1 MEEVQENTQTEST
14 GKLEIFNSPEDLA
27 ASMAAEQQTEQAPQ
41 VEAQPDQPA
50 ETPYVDPEAAPSQE
64 PSTLEQIAQPEE
76 GQREEY
82 IRNRE
87 YNQNDSSDGYEED
100 YSDEEIEAAVYTYLS
115 ERLGREINSFEELS
129 QNNSVDER
137 VQAIADFVQ
146 ETGRNPEDWFTY
158 QSMNTSEM
166 DDLTAVRVQM
176 SQDYPNLSFEE
187 INMLVGSKYKL
198 DPNVYDEKDVQLSML
213 QLKIDAEDARGGI
226 EKIREQFKA
235 PAPREERGQY
245 SDEDA
250 MYIDDAW
257 MQSMATE
264 TDAMEALEFDLG
276 GDRTFTYSLSED
288 HRRRLIQ
295 RNSQLDNFFDNYVY
309 EDGSWDYDK
318 LNSHFAV
325 IDNIDTIV
333 ASAYRQGVG
342 DGQKAVVS
350 NAANISTDT
359 TPNISQNQNQS
370 DPLTGQL
377 REIMKTQGSNRLT
390 FNI

>member
-1 MEEVQENTQTEST
+1 MENTIQPQEEQFQ
-14 GKLEIFNSPEDLA
+14 KAEIFDTPEQLA
-27 ASMAAEQQTEQAPQ
+27 ASMAQGDQPQ
-41 VEAQPDQPA
+41 VGSQPEQPA
-50 ETPYVDPEAAPSQE
+50 ETPYVDPEPAPTEE
-64 PSTLEQIAQPEE
+64 PSTLEQIAQPE
-76 GQREEY
+76 GNQQEEY

-87 YNQNDSSDGYEED
+87 YYQNDSNDGYEED

-115 ERLGREINSFEELS
+115 ERLGREINSFDELS
-129 QNNSVDER
+129 QNNTVDER

-198 DPNVYDEKDVQLSML
+198 DPNVYDERDVQLSTL

-235 PAPREERGQY
+235 PAPREEQGQY
-245 SDEDA
+245 YDEDA

-257 MQSMATE
+257 MQNMATE

-276 GDRTFTYSLSED
+276 GDKTFTYSLGDD

-333 ASAYRQGVG
+333 SSAYRQGLG

-350 NAANISTDT
+350 NAANVSMDT
-359 TPNISQNQNQS
+359 SPSSSQNLNQEN
-370 DPLTGQL
+370 PLAAQVRDLL
-377 REIMKTQGSNRLT
+377 RGNSSKMT
-390 FNI
+390 FKI

>member
-1 MEEVQENTQTEST
+1 MEEIQENTQTEST

-27 ASMAAEQQTEQAPQ
+27 ASMAAEQQIEQAPQ

-87 YNQNDSSDGYEED
+87 YNQNDSSGGYEED

-245 SDEDA
+245 NDEDA

-257 MQSMATE
+257 MQNMATE

>member
-87 YNQNDSSDGYEED
+87 YNQNDSSGGYEED

-245 SDEDA
+245 NDEDA

>member
-1 MEEVQENTQTEST
+1 MENTIQPQEEQFQ
-14 GKLEIFNSPEDLA
+14 KAEIFDTPEQLA
-27 ASMAAEQQTEQAPQ
+27 ASMAQDAQPQ
-41 VEAQPDQPA
+41 VESQPEQPA
-50 ETPYVDPEAAPSQE
+50 ETPYVDPETAPTEE

-76 GQREEY
+76 NQEEEY

-87 YNQNDSSDGYEED
+87 YNQNNSSVGNEED

-166 DDLTAVRVQM
+166 DDLTAIRVQM

-198 DPNVYDEKDVQLSML
+198 DPNVYDERDVQLSTL

-235 PAPREERGQY
+235 PAPREEQGQHY
-245 SDEDA
+245 DGDA

-257 MQSMATE
+257 MQNMATE
-264 TDAMEALEFDLG
+264 TDAMEALEFDIG
-276 GDRTFTYSLSED
+276 GDKTFTYSLGDD

-333 ASAYRQGVG
+333 SSAYRQGLG
-342 DGQKAVVS
+342 DGQKTVVS
-350 NAANISTDT
+350 NAANVSMDT
-359 TPNISQNQNQS
+359 SPSSSQNLNQEN
-370 DPLTGQL
+370 PLASQVRDLIRGNSSK
-377 REIMKTQGSNRLT
+377 MT
-390 FNI
+390 FKI

>member
-1 MEEVQENTQTEST
+1 MENTIQPQEEQFQ
-14 GKLEIFNSPEDLA
+14 KAEIFDTPEQLA
-27 ASMAAEQQTEQAPQ
+27 ASMAQDAQPQ
-41 VEAQPDQPA
+41 VESQPEQPA
-50 ETPYVDPEAAPSQE
+50 STPYVDPEPAPTEE
-64 PSTLEQIAQPEE
+64 PSTLEQIAQPD
-76 GQREEY
+76 GNQQEEY

-87 YNQNDSSDGYEED
+87 YYQNNSNDGYEED

-115 ERLGREINSFEELS
+115 ERLGREINSFDELS

-198 DPNVYDEKDVQLSML
+198 DPNVYDERDVQLSTL

-235 PAPREERGQY
+235 PAPREEQGQY
-245 SDEDA
+245 YDEDA

-257 MQSMATE
+257 MQNMATE

-276 GDRTFTYSLSED
+276 GDRTFTYSLGDD

-295 RNSQLDNFFDNYVY
+295 RNSQIDNFFDNYVY

-333 ASAYRQGVG
+333 ASAYRQGLG

-350 NAANISTDT
+350 NAANVSMDT
-359 TPNISQNQNQS
+359 SPSSSQNLNQEN
-370 DPLTGQL
+370 PLAAQVRDLL
-377 REIMKTQGSNRLT
+377 RGNSSKMT
-390 FNI
+390 FKI

>member
-1 MEEVQENTQTEST
+1 MEEIQENTQTEST

-27 ASMAAEQQTEQAPQ
+27 ASMAAEQQIEQAPQ

-87 YNQNDSSDGYEED
+87 YNQNDSSGGYGED

-245 SDEDA
+245 NDEDA

>member
-1 MEEVQENTQTEST
+1 MENTIQPQEEQFE
-14 GKLEIFNSPEDLA
+14 KAEIFDTPEQLA
-27 ASMAAEQQTEQAPQ
+27 ASMAQGDQPQ
-41 VEAQPDQPA
+41 VESQPEQPA
-50 ETPYVDPEAAPSQE
+50 ETPYVDPEPAPSEE

-76 GQREEY
+76 NQQEEY

-87 YNQNDSSDGYEED
+87 YNQNNSSVGDEED

-115 ERLGREINSFEELS
+115 ERLGREINSFEELN

-198 DPNVYDEKDVQLSML
+198 DPNVYDEKEVQLSTL

-235 PAPREERGQY
+235 PEPREGQGQSY
-245 SDEDA
+245 DEDA

-257 MQSMATE
+257 MQNMATE

-276 GDRTFTYSLSED
+276 GDKTFTYSLGDD

-295 RNSQLDNFFDNYVY
+295 RNSQLDSFFDNYVY

-333 ASAYRQGVG
+333 SSAYRQGLG

-350 NAANISTDT
+350 NAANVSMDT
-359 TPNISQNQNQS
+359 SPSSSQNLNQEN
-370 DPLTGQL
+370 PLAAQVRDLL
-377 REIMKTQGSNRLT
+377 RGNSSKMT
-390 FNI
+390 FKI

>member
-41 VEAQPDQPA
+41 VETQPDQPA

-64 PSTLEQIAQPEE
+64 PSTLEQITQPEE

-87 YNQNDSSDGYEED
+87 YNQNDSSGGYEED

-115 ERLGREINSFEELS
+115 ERLGREINSLEELS

-245 SDEDA
+245 NDEDA

-257 MQSMATE
+257 MQNMATE

-276 GDRTFTYSLSED
+276 GDKTFTYSLSED

>member
-76 GQREEY
+76 GQQEEY

-87 YNQNDSSDGYEED
+87 YNQNNSSVGNEED

-245 SDEDA
+245 NDEDA

>member
-1 MEEVQENTQTEST
+1 MENTIQPQEEQFQ
-14 GKLEIFNSPEDLA
+14 KAEIFDTPEQLA
-27 ASMAAEQQTEQAPQ
+27 ASMAQDDQPQ
-41 VEAQPDQPA
+41 VESQPEQPA
-50 ETPYVDPEAAPSQE
+50 DTPYVDPEPAPAEE
-64 PSTLEQIAQPEE
+64 PSTLEQIAQPE
-76 GQREEY
+76 GNQQEEY

-87 YNQNDSSDGYEED
+87 YNQNNSSNGYEED

-115 ERLGREINSFEELS
+115 ERLGREINSFDELS

-166 DDLTAVRVQM
+166 DDLTAIRVQM

-198 DPNVYDEKDVQLSML
+198 DTNVYDAQDVQLSTL

-235 PAPREERGQY
+235 PAPREEQGQNR
-245 SDEDA
+245 DEDA

-257 MQSMATE
+257 MQNMATE

-276 GDRTFTYSLSED
+276 GDKTFTYSLGDD

-333 ASAYRQGVG
+333 SSAYRQGLG
-342 DGQKAVVS
+342 DGQKTVVS
-350 NAANISTDT
+350 NAANVSMDT
-359 TPNISQNQNQS
+359 SPSSSQNLNQEN
-370 DPLTGQL
+370 PLASQVRDLIRGNSSK
-377 REIMKTQGSNRLT
+377 MT
-390 FNI
+390 FKI

>member
-1 MEEVQENTQTEST
+1 MEEIQENTQTEST

-27 ASMAAEQQTEQAPQ
+27 ASMAAEQQIEQAPQ

-87 YNQNDSSDGYEED
+87 YNQNDSSGGYGED

-245 SDEDA
+245 NDEDA

-257 MQSMATE
+257 MQNMATE

>member
-1 MEEVQENTQTEST
+1 MENTIQPQEEQFQ
-14 GKLEIFNSPEDLA
+14 KAEIFDTPEQLA
-27 ASMAAEQQTEQAPQ
+27 ASMAQGDQPQ
-41 VEAQPDQPA
+41 VGSQPEQPA
-50 ETPYVDPEAAPSQE
+50 ETPYVDPEPAPTEE
-64 PSTLEQIAQPEE
+64 PSTLEQIAQPE
-76 GQREEY
+76 GNQQEEY

-87 YNQNDSSDGYEED
+87 YYQNDSNDGYEED

-115 ERLGREINSFEELS
+115 ERLGREINSFDELS
-129 QNNSVDER
+129 QNNTVDER

-158 QSMNTSEM
+158 QTMNTSEM

-198 DPNVYDEKDVQLSML
+198 DPNVYDERDVQLSTL

-235 PAPREERGQY
+235 PAPREEQGQY
-245 SDEDA
+245 YDEDA

-257 MQSMATE
+257 MQNMATE

-276 GDRTFTYSLSED
+276 GDRTFTYSLGDD

-333 ASAYRQGVG
+333 SSAYRQGLG

-350 NAANISTDT
+350 NAANVSMDT
-359 TPNISQNQNQS
+359 SPSSSQNLNQEN
-370 DPLTGQL
+370 PLAAQVRDLL
-377 REIMKTQGSNRLT
+377 RGNSSKMT
-390 FNI
+390 FKI

>member
-76 GQREEY
+76 GQQEEY

-87 YNQNDSSDGYEED
+87 YNQNNSSVGNEED

-245 SDEDA
+245 NDEDA

-359 TPNISQNQNQS
+359 SPNISQNQNQS

>member
-1 MEEVQENTQTEST
+1 
-14 GKLEIFNSPEDLA
+14 
-27 ASMAAEQQTEQAPQ
+27 MAAEQQTEQAPQ

-76 GQREEY
+76 GQQEEY

-87 YNQNDSSDGYEED
+87 YNQNNSSVGNEED

-245 SDEDA
+245 NDEDA

>member
-87 YNQNDSSDGYEED
+87 YNQNDSSGGYGED

-245 SDEDA
+245 NDEDA

>member
-1 MEEVQENTQTEST
+1 MEEIQENTQTEST

-87 YNQNDSSDGYEED
+87 YNQNDSSGGYGED

-245 SDEDA
+245 NDEDA

>member
-1 MEEVQENTQTEST
+1 MENTIQPQEEQFQ
-14 GKLEIFNSPEDLA
+14 KAEIFDTPEQLA
-27 ASMAAEQQTEQAPQ
+27 ASMAQGDQPQ
-41 VEAQPDQPA
+41 VGSQPEQPA
-50 ETPYVDPEAAPSQE
+50 ETPYVDPEPAPTEE
-64 PSTLEQIAQPEE
+64 PSTLEQIAQPE
-76 GQREEY
+76 GNQQEEY

-87 YNQNDSSDGYEED
+87 YYQNDSNDGYEED

-115 ERLGREINSFEELS
+115 ERLGREINSFDELS
-129 QNNSVDER
+129 QNNTVDER

-198 DPNVYDEKDVQLSML
+198 DPNVYDERDVQLSTL

-235 PAPREERGQY
+235 PAPREEQGQY
-245 SDEDA
+245 YDEDA

-257 MQSMATE
+257 MQNMATE

-276 GDRTFTYSLSED
+276 GDRTFTYSLGDD

-333 ASAYRQGVG
+333 SSAYRQGLG

-350 NAANISTDT
+350 NAANVSMDT
-359 TPNISQNQNQS
+359 SPSSSQNLNQEN
-370 DPLTGQL
+370 PLAAQVRDLL
-377 REIMKTQGSNRLT
+377 RGNSSKMT
-390 FNI
+390 FKI